1 MKYPLWCCQ
10 SCGENIGI
18 IGRFLFPWFHKCK
31 PQEDYGTQSTSHNTG
46 SPKLTAA
53 CGGCPL
59 QYVCKGPSLFNTMA
73 CRGARSQ
80 LRAGA

>member
-1 MKYPLWCCQ
+1 MRWLWLLV
-10 SCGENIGI
+10 GFI
-18 IGRFLFPWFHKCK
+18 IGCAVKLLNCK
-31 PQEDYGTQSTSHNTG
+31 IEVGTPSASHNTG

-80 LRAGA
+80 LRADA

>member
-1 MKYPLWCCQ
+1 MKYTVKQLIERLDTEIEMVCCDSARSDWQ
-10 SCGENIGI
+10 TLKTAVLAQQTN
-18 IGRFLFPWFHKCK
+18 
-31 PQEDYGTQSTSHNTG
+31 NTG

>member
-1 MKYPLWCCQ
+1 MDIPLLLFC
-10 SCGENIGI
+10 IGMAYVSMLL
-18 IGRFLFPWFHKCK
+18 GYLLGKCNSNTK
-31 PQEDYGTQSTSHNTG
+31 VGTPSASHNTG

>member
-1 MKYPLWCCQ
+1 MTNLEKCIA
-10 SCGENIGI
+10 EIEF
-18 IGRFLFPWFHKCK
+18 RFPCVRDHEF
-31 PQEDYGTQSTSHNTG
+31 TSKEWQTLKAAVLAQQTNNTG

>member
-1 MKYPLWCCQ
+1 MFLETFIPYLAAAVPAFLL
-10 SCGENIGI
+10 GLY
-18 IGRFLFPWFHKCK
+18 IGRNSNTKV
-31 PQEDYGTQSTSHNTG
+31 GTPSASHNTG

-80 LRAGA
+80 LRADA

>member
-1 MKYPLWCCQ
+1 MTIDEAVRNLDNLLIACDQ
-10 SCGENIGI
+10 S
-18 IGRFLFPWFHKCK
+18 GREAWQTLKAAVLA
-31 PQEDYGTQSTSHNTG
+31 QQTNNTG